1 MFDIT
6 FIVSK
11 ESPMYE
17 NHFAQKS
24 ETYKFRKLGCAF
36 IDKYFPDER
45 NTRFAINERLS
56 MDLTQEDAEKYA
68 SQLMKNKTPKGLY
81 SFRLNS
87 SMNLLWVKEV
97 VRHINISRLDA
108 NCFWWMYF
116 PGNGKL
122 SVAMWDDSEGH
133 VYGHYESEFIP
144 KEYKLPDG
152 ITVIKLSE
160 YYAVKERYEELCSK
174 LNICTNA
181 GPGKYEVVYADH
193 NGAECSK
200 TFDIQNVDGG
210 DEVQRKLIA
219 EFRAYCAETGN
230 DFESLIRVKIL

>member
-1 MFDIT
+1 
-6 FIVSK
+6 
-11 ESPMYE
+11 
-17 NHFAQKS
+17 
-24 ETYKFRKLGCAF
+24 
-36 IDKYFPDER
+36 
-45 NTRFAINERLS
+45 
-56 MDLTQEDAEKYA
+56 
-68 SQLMKNKTPKGLY
+68 
-81 SFRLNS
+81 
-87 SMNLLWVKEV
+87 MNLLWVKEV
-97 VRHINISRLDA
+97 IRHINISRLDA

-210 DEVQRKLIA
+210 DEVQRKLISGLLCRNRKRLRITDSRKNLVTQFLRKLVA
-219 EFRAYCAETGN
+219 CQF
-230 DFESLIRVKIL
+230 S